1 MINQTMQING
11 LANHL
16 SCQCGLNGVQI
27 SEDPRFLSDSPSESI
42 HSKQLID
49 HHNAAQPL
57 TIPLKFKEIPKYFD
71 VHSLYIVDCRRA
83 SLKQIN

>member
-1 MINQTMQING
+1 MINQTMQISG

-42 HSKQLID
+42 HAKQLID
-49 HHNAAQPL
+49 HHNAA
-57 TIPLKFKEIPKYFD
+57 
-71 VHSLYIVDCRRA
+71 SLLQ
-83 SLKQIN
+83 SP